1 MIAIIYPKYDEL
13 AREIAVKTGLNYD
26 NVYVAPTYRISEKE
40 VLKDLQ
46 KANYGI
52 MIVFDPTVQ
61 IDEKTKRRYMF
72 LKNRV
77 KEMLVLIPSN
87 KRLNE
92 TNERIKVLK
101 YKSNNHND
109 LVNKLEIL
117 LKELKSKRDK
127 ENNDEISILIL
138 LLMVFIASFL
148 ITSNHSSKLT

>member
-13 AREIAVKTGLNYD
+13 AREIAVKTGLDYD
-26 NVYVAPTYRISEKE
+26 NVYIAPTYRISEKE

-52 MIVFDPTVQ
+52 MLVFDPTVR
-61 IDEKTKRRYMF
+61 IDEKTKTRYMF

-77 KEMLVLIPSN
+77 KKMFVFIPNN

-92 TNERIKVLK
+92 TNENIKVLK
-101 YKSNNHND
+101 YKSNNYND

-117 LKELKSKRDK
+117 LKELKSK
-127 ENNDEISILIL
+127 NNDEISILIL
-138 LLMVFIASFL
+138 LLMALIISFF
-148 ITSNHSSKLT
+148 ITSKTSK

>member
-13 AREIAVKTGLNYD
+13 AREIAVKTGLDYD

-52 MIVFDPTVQ
+52 MLIFDPTVQ
-61 IDEKTKRRYMF
+61 IDEKTKKRYMF

-77 KEMLVLIPSN
+77 KKMFVFIPNN

-92 TNERIKVLK
+92 ANERIEVIK
-101 YKSNNHND
+101 YKSGDYND

-117 LKELKSKRDK
+117 LKKLKSKRGG
-127 ENNDEISILIL
+127 ENKDEISILIL
-138 LLMVFIASFL
+138 LLIVLIASL
-148 ITSNHSSKLT
+148 WITSKTSK

>member
-13 AREIAVKTGLNYD
+13 AREIAVKTGLDYD

-40 VLKDLQ
+40 VLEDLK

-52 MIVFDPTVQ
+52 MLIFDPTVQ

-77 KEMLVLIPSN
+77 KKMFVFIPNN

-92 TNERIKVLK
+92 TNENIEVIK
-101 YKSNNHND
+101 YESNNYND

-117 LKELKSKRDK
+117 LKKLKNKRGG
-127 ENNDEISILIL
+127 ENKDEISILIL
-138 LLMVFIASFL
+138 LLIVLIASL
-148 ITSNHSSKLT
+148 WITSKTSK